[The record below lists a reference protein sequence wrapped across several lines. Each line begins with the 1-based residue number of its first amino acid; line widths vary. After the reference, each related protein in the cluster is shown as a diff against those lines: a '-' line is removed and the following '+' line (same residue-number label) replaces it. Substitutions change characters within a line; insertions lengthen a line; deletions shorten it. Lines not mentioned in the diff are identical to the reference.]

1 VSALTLGG
9 GGIGGVWGS
18 TTRAEAVA
26 TVREA
31 VERGITLFDLAPS
44 YGDGEAERVVGEA
57 FGNVDLPSDVRLTTK
72 HQLGASPVD
81 VYPRLRASLEASLT
95 RMGREHVDVFFL
107 HGMII
112 PDSWAGSRGTPRSL
126 FGKEVRPAFE
136 RLVGEGLAGAWGI
149 TGVGVP
155 SALLETIAED
165 PPPAAIQCVANLLDS
180 PGGMHRYEDEE
191 EPRPRKLIAAANA
204 RGIGV
209 LGIRAV
215 QAGALTDG
223 FDRPLPDGD
232 PEQSDFE
239 RARPFR
245 AIARELGVTP
255 AYLAHRYALSI
266 EGVDSVIL
274 GVKNRSELRECLQ
287 AETDGCLDED
297 VVKRIDE
304 AVSRH

>member
-1 VSALTLGG
+1 MSALTLGG

-136 RLVGEGLAGAWGI
+136 RLV
-149 TGVGVP
+149 
-155 SALLETIAED
+155 
-165 PPPAAIQCVANLLDS
+165 S
-180 PGGMHRYEDEE
+180 PGSASR
-191 EPRPRKLIAAANA
+191 RPCSKRLPKTRLQPQSSASRISSTLRVGCIAMRMRK
-204 RGIGV
+204 
-209 LGIRAV
+209 
-215 QAGALTDG
+215 
-223 FDRPLPDGD
+223 
-232 PEQSDFE
+232 S
-239 RARPFR
+239 RAR
-245 AIARELGVTP
+245 
-255 AYLAHRYALSI
+255 
-266 EGVDSVIL
+266 
-274 GVKNRSELRECLQ
+274 
-287 AETDGCLDED
+287 
-297 VVKRIDE
+297 
-304 AVSRH
+304 VS